1 MVEKAKTTTLGNP
14 TLTLTGDKYVIEG
27 SLDGVELSLGGEDA
41 VELSIEPKFAADP
54 FDETKTQVA
63 LAEAKDGN
71 IVLTVLGA
79 WDFKDED
86 DRVAAIATIGED
98 LVSKATV
105 WVETRDGDKITIGEP
120 MEDAANP
127 DVTASA
133 EPDLTDSTTPEPD
146 VTDAKI
152 RIIEVDTDDSQ
163 GASSSEPDDADE
175 TLAAPE
181 ADVTASVEQPIPD
194 DLDPEALLKL
204 SFDQLKAAALIAVR
218 RYEAEKDARIEAE
231 RQRDAV
237 VEAAGELV
245 KRTAGIIEKVAA
257 APLPRKGVLKAVE
270 KEFSTTIEAYY
281 GTEFARALAGK

>member
-1 MVEKAKTTTLGNP
+1 
-14 TLTLTGDKYVIEG
+14 
-27 SLDGVELSLGGEDA
+27 
-41 VELSIEPKFAADP
+41 
-54 FDETKTQVA
+54 
-63 LAEAKDGN
+63 
-71 IVLTVLGA
+71 
-79 WDFKDED
+79 
-86 DRVAAIATIGED
+86 
-98 LVSKATV
+98 
-105 WVETRDGDKITIGEP
+105 